1 MATKELIEQ
10 INQLPEEKLEV
21 VEKLVKELLEKSLI
35 SHSINQ
41 KSVNSKEEDFAHISR
56 GLEEVK
62 KIQAGK
68 LPKKKIEDL
77 LSGF

>member
-10 INQLPEEKLEV
+10 LNRLPEEKLEV
-21 VEKLVKELLEKSLI
+21 VEKLVKELLEESLFIESNNLKMTKS
-35 SHSINQ
+35 
-41 KSVNSKEEDFAHISR
+41 KKENMAHISK

-62 KIQAGK
+62 KIQNGE

-77 LSGF
+77 LRGL

>member
-1 MATKELIEQ
+1 MATKELIKQ
-10 INQLPEEKLEV
+10 INQLSEEKLEV
-21 VEKLVKELLEKSLI
+21 VEKLVKQLLEESL
-35 SHSINQ
+35 HSQTFNQ
-41 KSVNSKEEDFAHISR
+41 KFVNTKKEDIAHITK

-77 LSGF
+77 LSGI

>member
-21 VEKLVKELLEKSLI
+21 VEKLVKELLEESLI

-41 KSVNSKEEDFAHISR
+41 KSVNSKEEDFAHIFR
-56 GLEEVK
+56 GFEEVR

-77 LSGF
+77 LYPL

>member
-21 VEKLVKELLEKSLI
+21 VEKLVKELLEESLI

-41 KSVNSKEEDFAHISR
+41 KSVNSKEEDLAHISR

-62 KIQAGK
+62 KIKAGK

>member
-10 INQLPEEKLEV
+10 LNKLPEEKLEA
-21 VEKLVKELLEKSLI
+21 VEKLVKELLEESLFT
-35 SHSINQ
+35 HPGKQ
-41 KSVNSKEEDFAHISR
+41 NSKAEDVAHITK

-62 KIQAGK
+62 KIRAGD

-77 LSGF
+77 LRGF